1 MYENIKL
8 FQHDGE
14 CPLGIHFVGET
25 LCDEKYCIE
34 RRNSDIASFEYIA
47 DGHGTLEING
57 QILHPKKGDIFMITE
72 GSDHRYYSQRDD
84 GWHKFFIGFYGP
96 VIDELISCYLP
107 QNTFLFEGCFADS
120 IFQHIFDIAFNGD
133 DIQQMRSM
141 LAVEVFRLFNHIRDH
156 QKIESED
163 LADRI
168 KRNIDN
174 RITQNLSLDGLCADM
189 NYSKNHLINIFS
201 EKYGITPYQY
211 YINCRIQIA
220 KDYLATTNM
229 PISEIASV
237 LSYSDQQYFSYSFK
251 KETGCSPKKYREL
264 MRCDIS

>member
-133 DIQQMRSM
+133 DIQQVRSM

-189 NYSKNHLINIFS
+189 NYSKKSSDKHLLRKVRNNAVSILHQLPHTDCKRLPCNHEYANKRDCKRTFILRSAIFF
-201 EKYGITPYQY
+201 IF
-211 YINCRIQIA
+211 IQEG
-220 KDYLATTNM
+220 DRLLAE
-229 PISEIASV
+229 EIPRADA
-237 LSYSDQQYFSYSFK
+237 L
-251 KETGCSPKKYREL
+251 
-264 MRCDIS
+264 

>member
-96 VIDELISCYLP
+96 VIDELIS
-107 QNTFLFEGCFADS
+107 
-120 IFQHIFDIAFNGD
+120 
-133 DIQQMRSM
+133 
-141 LAVEVFRLFNHIRDH
+141 
-156 QKIESED
+156 
-163 LADRI
+163 
-168 KRNIDN
+168 
-174 RITQNLSLDGLCADM
+174 
-189 NYSKNHLINIFS
+189 
-201 EKYGITPYQY
+201 
-211 YINCRIQIA
+211 
-220 KDYLATTNM
+220 
-229 PISEIASV
+229 
-237 LSYSDQQYFSYSFK
+237 
-251 KETGCSPKKYREL
+251 
-264 MRCDIS
+264 